1 MIRRAALV
9 ALIGLSLPAYA
20 ADGVAID
27 GQVQHST
34 TLSLT
39 DVKALPATDITVS
52 FETSKGSVA
61 GHYKGV
67 LLWTLLDKAG
77 LPEETGKNH
86 HHLQRSVLVIG
97 SDGYTV
103 ALSIG
108 ELEPDFEGKQ
118 VLLAYETDG
127 KPEPRL
133 RLVVPG
139 DHKAGRNVHDVV
151 RVTVE

>member
-1 MIRRAALV
+1 MIRSAALV
-9 ALIGLSLPAYA
+9 ALVGFALPAHA

-27 GQVQHST
+27 GQVQHPT

-39 DVKALPATDITVS
+39 DIKTLPATDVTAS
-52 FETSKGSVA
+52 FETSHGTSA

-67 LLWTLLDKAG
+67 LLWTLLEKTG
-77 LPEETGKNH
+77 LPDETGKNH
-86 HHLQRSVLVIG
+86 HHLQRSVLIIG

-103 ALSIG
+103 ALSLG

-118 VLLAYETDG
+118 VLLAYEADG
-127 KPEPRL
+127 KPEQSL

>member
-1 MIRRAALV
+1 MTRRAAIV
-9 ALIGLSLPAYA
+9 ALIGFALPAYA
-20 ADGVAID
+20 ADGIAID
-27 GQVQHST
+27 GQVQHPT

-39 DVKALPATDITVS
+39 EIEALPATDITAS
-52 FETSKGSVA
+52 FETSKGSSA

-86 HHLQRSVLVIG
+86 HHLQRSVRVIG
-97 SDGYTV
+97 SDGYAV
-103 ALSIG
+103 ALSLG

-118 VLLAYETDG
+118 VVLAYETDG
-127 KPEPRL
+127 KPEPSL

>member
-1 MIRRAALV
+1 MRWAALV
-9 ALIGLSLPAYA
+9 VLLGFGLPAYA
-20 ADGVAID
+20 AEGVAID
-27 GQVQHST
+27 GQVQHAT
-34 TLSLT
+34 RLSLS
-39 DVKALPATDITVS
+39 DIEAIPATELTAS
-52 FETSKGSVA
+52 FESSKGTVA

-86 HHLQRSVLVIG
+86 HHLQRSVLVVG

-103 ALSIG
+103 ALSLG

-118 VLLAYETDG
+118 VLLAYESDG
-127 KPEPRL
+127 KPEPSL

-151 RVTVE
+151 RVTLE